1 MYARDLKKESN
12 MLIKKIVRG
21 SAVSLLV
28 LSASGCGLFFG
39 DDGVFRDRG
48 DDYLKARS
56 VEPIKIP
63 SDSKGE
69 RIGQLFVIPE
79 AGNVSG
85 HSAAE
90 FRVPKPASPET
101 LTQRA
106 DQIKIQKLGEQRW
119 ISASRPPEEVWP
131 GVRDFLSAKG
141 IAVLDQNPSAGV
153 LEAASAEDHYRIQLK
168 NGLSPRST
176 EIQVVQMSAQ
186 ASAARYRQEWPERSA
201 NVDREAW
208 MIKELATYL
217 ASHVGSQAS
226 MLAQGIGNR
235 AARVSLMQAPE
246 PALLMQVDYARAW
259 ASVSG
264 SLNSDGYR
272 VDSAKREQG
281 QWLISVST
289 AVDDDEKETVNY
301 RVQLQRLSDEK
312 MQVTVR
318 NGEGEVLPEDDSD
331 TLLRHIWDNLL

>member
-1 MYARDLKKESN
+1 
-12 MLIKKIVRG
+12 MLIKKTV
-21 SAVSLLV
+21 SSVTVSLLAFSV
-28 LSASGCGLFFG
+28 SGCGLFFG

-85 HSAAE
+85 HSTAE

-101 LTQRA
+101 LTQKV

-119 ISASRPPEEVWP
+119 ISVSRPPEAVWP
-131 GVRDFLSAKG
+131 SVRNFLSTKG

-153 LEAASAEDHYRIQLK
+153 LEATSTEDRYRIQLQ

-186 ASAARYRQEWPERSA
+186 TSATQYSQEWPERSA
-201 NVDREAW
+201 NAEREAW

-217 ASHVGSQAS
+217 ASNTSSQAS

-235 AARVSLMQAPE
+235 AARVSLAQSPE
-246 PALLMQVDYARAW
+246 PALLMHVDYGRAW

-272 VDSAKREQG
+272 VDSANREQG

-289 AVDDDEKETVNY
+289 AVDDDKKETVNY
-301 RVQLQRLSDEK
+301 RVQLQRMSDEK
-312 MQVTVR
+312 VQVTVR
-318 NGEGEVLPEDDSD
+318 NGSGEALPEDESD
-331 TLLRHIWDNLL
+331 ALLRHIWDNLL